1 MENRA
6 RLNSDVDLISDLF
19 ENLSDSSFEAED
31 SDSDGGSSSG
41 SGSKGDNSN
50 SPTKS
55 RDERRDDSDND
66 SRSDSEYDSSSS
78 ESDDDSSDG
87 YGEEED
93 DIDFNFEPDKFDL
106 RLTRL
111 INKAEVKFNKD
122 LEAEIEARP
131 LDELEIEN
139 RTELESCLI
148 SFYSKLSDQASSCL
162 HTFYG
167 PKSYEFNRLL
177 RLAISVQERRA
188 LKAFNKLWTKC
199 YDKQVSSHWRG
210 SSLARRSYW
219 HPQQL
224 RQPPKLQEQEIIVSG
239 SEPKN
244 AQQIDKDIRASDA
257 KRVWNHITISRDQTR
272 ASDFAKELLKIF
284 HISNRNQAADNSN
297 TNHYPHPRQGGFSNP
312 DPIRRGSPTRH
323 LAPYQLERQGAVFS
337 PPDAYFEPALIS
349 APSANNVDFDE
360 NIMSHTVFATK
371 MKELPQTKTSG
382 ELSTPEINGS
392 NSEFDMPGPVSGAQP
407 AMDGPL
413 DQLMGRLASLETENR
428 DLKEAKRNLARPET
442 VYFIQVERRAP
453 VPYLA
458 FLDEP
463 SWAVGPE
470 GEFAL
475 KSQFGVH
482 DINGF
487 LRQKNDVAFVINKY
501 YDIGHQDQEVRA
513 AIRDKRPLPRAECS
527 RETVRLQSFEMVQ
540 AAEEFISQQPNF
552 AEEFPGLNITNGVG
566 APYLFWYYYRSKN
579 ALEEL
584 SPTSLAAMKLLTF
597 WIEENYGELYDLVE
611 DQLKRGVIS
620 AKTIKFLVKPGDVVV
635 WKEKRDLMAAVAES
649 WPLVRRLPQAWQG
662 FSLDSR
668 RDEWGTKNK
677 EDEAI
682 PLWKSSVKC
691 WEYGFDGSFYRRAH
705 ELEISFAAENQEE
718 EVPIAKLS
726 AYPLQYAPEAWKETL
741 DARGRMSWSCRH
753 QRIAS
758 YEDDRGLYGVSQ
770 VPQSPEMRSP
780 VTSSRIPRDI
790 YCTIALKADQFL
802 EQ

>member
-1 MENRA
+1 MENRT
-6 RLNSDVDLISDLF
+6 RLNIDINLISDLF
-19 ENLSDSSFEAED
+19 ETLSDSSFESE
-31 SDSDGGSSSG
+31 SESSHSDGGDSSG
-41 SGSKGDNSN
+41 SDSKGDNPN
-50 SPTKS
+50 SPTES
-55 RDERRDDSDND
+55 RDDRSD
-66 SRSDSEYDSSSS
+66 DSEYDSSSS
-78 ESDDDSSDG
+78 GSDHDSSDG
-87 YGEEED
+87 YDDDEED
-93 DIDFNFEPDKFDL
+93 DVDFNFEPDKFDRRLL
-106 RLTRL
+106 RL
-111 INKAEVKFNKD
+111 IIKALEQFNKD
-122 LEAEIEARP
+122 LEAEVEALP
-131 LDELEIEN
+131 FHELQIEN
-139 RTELESCLI
+139 RSELESCLV
-148 SFYSKLSDQASSCL
+148 SFYSKLRDQASSCL

-177 RLAISVQERRA
+177 RLAISIEERRA
-188 LKAFNKLWTKC
+188 QKSFNKLWTKC
-199 YDKQVSSHWRG
+199 CDERVPHFT
-210 SSLARRSYW
+210 RRPQPALRSFRP
-219 HPQQL
+219 PQQL
-224 RQPPKLQEQEIIVSG
+224 QQPPKLQEQELIDPG

-244 AQQIDKDIRASDA
+244 AQQIDKDIRPSDA
-257 KRVWNHITISRDQTR
+257 KRVWSHITISRDQTR

-284 HISNRNQAADNSN
+284 RISNRNQAAENSN
-297 TNHYPHPRQGGFSNP
+297 TNYYPHPRQGGFSNP
-312 DPIRRGSPTRH
+312 GPIRRGSPTRH
-323 LAPYQLERQGAVFS
+323 LAPSQLEREGAIFS
-337 PPDAYFEPALIS
+337 PPDAYFEPALVS

-360 NIMSHTVFATK
+360 NIMSQPGLATK
-371 MKELPQTKTSG
+371 MREFPQTKTSG

-392 NSEFDMPGPVSGAQP
+392 NSGFHMPGPVSEAQP
-407 AMDGPL
+407 AMDGSL

-463 SWAVGPE
+463 SWAVGPG

-584 SPTSLAAMKLLTF
+584 SPTSLAAMKLLTS
-597 WIEENYGELYDLVE
+597 WIEDNYGELYNLVE
-611 DQLKRGVIS
+611 DQLKRGMIS

-649 WPLVRRLPQAWQG
+649 WPLVRKLPQAWQG

-682 PLWKSSVKC
+682 PLWKSSVKY
-691 WEYGFDGSFYRRAH
+691 WEYGF
-705 ELEISFAAENQEE
+705 
-718 EVPIAKLS
+718 
-726 AYPLQYAPEAWKETL
+726 
-741 DARGRMSWSCRH
+741 
-753 QRIAS
+753 
-758 YEDDRGLYGVSQ
+758 
-770 VPQSPEMRSP
+770 
-780 VTSSRIPRDI
+780 VT
-790 YCTIALKADQFL
+790 C
-802 EQ
+802 